1 MTNIASDWVG
11 AGRRRL
17 IKDAHISKKN
27 LKSKQ
32 GQSYYCCFISD
43 CTYIHQGINQMFC
56 VKIIFVANPKWGPR
70 GWVEDQLPTNDF
82 VAVQ

>member
-32 GQSYYCCFISD
+32 GVIIDKVIIVALYLIARI
-43 CTYIHQGINQMFC
+43 YI
-56 VKIIFVANPKWGPR
+56 KA
-70 GWVEDQLPTNDF
+70 
-82 VAVQ
+82 